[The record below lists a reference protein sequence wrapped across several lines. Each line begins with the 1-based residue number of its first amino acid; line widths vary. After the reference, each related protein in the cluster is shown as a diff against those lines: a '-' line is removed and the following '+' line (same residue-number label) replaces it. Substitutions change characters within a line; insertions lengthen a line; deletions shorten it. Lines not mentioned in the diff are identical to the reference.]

1 MIIKSLSTVFMV
13 AIICLV
19 TNIASAQNVGIN
31 DDGSTPE
38 ASAILHLKSA
48 VKGLLIPEVNIT
60 NLAIAD
66 PVASPAEG
74 LLIYNTNM
82 TTGKGFHYWDG
93 TAWLPLQKGTDIGTF
108 KNTAGVVKNS
118 GDNAT
123 DDFVFGSP
131 QLDDDGIADH
141 NRRFFF
147 DKSKGAFRA
156 GYISGNQWDDVNVGN
171 YSTAMGNN
179 TTASGDRST
188 AMGYNTTASG
198 GASTA
203 MGYNTTAS
211 SPFSTAMGY
220 QTTASGDRSTAMGN
234 STTASG
240 PFSTAMGNNTNAS
253 GNYSTAMGSNT
264 TANGYISTA
273 MGNNTTANYNS
284 TALGRYN
291 VGGGSNYSWVE
302 TDPLFEIG
310 NGTSTTTSNA
320 LTVLKNGNVGIG
332 TTNPTS
338 NLHIT
343 GGTDAEL
350 TGGGYLIIGDI
361 TGDNLVID
369 NNEIMARNN
378 GVSDNLYLQKD
389 SDGKVG
395 IGRIP
400 TANRLEVNGN
410 ASKTS
415 AGSWLANSDARLKK
429 NIQPLQSEAILQK
442 MLALHGVTFEW
453 NDTKTGYDRP
463 LGIQYG
469 FTAQNVQAIF
479 PELVSED
486 NLGYLQ
492 TAYGTYDAMYIEAL
506 RALNDKIEALEK
518 ENASLQEQVGEIST
532 MKAELEQ
539 IKILL
544 KGNQE

>member
-1 MIIKSLSTVFMV
+1 MGRWTTANSYISTALGRF
-13 AIICLV
+13 
-19 TNIASAQNVGIN
+19 NVGGGSSTDWVETDPLFEIGNGTSTSAKSNALTIYKNGKLEIN
-31 DDGSTPE
+31 EAYTLPNIDGASGEVLRTDGAGAISWQPE
-38 ASAILHLKSA
+38 L
-48 VKGLLIPEVNIT
+48 
-60 NLAIAD
+60 
-66 PVASPAEG
+66 
-74 LLIYNTNM
+74 
-82 TTGKGFHYWDG
+82 
-93 TAWLPLQKGTDIGTF
+93 GTF
-108 KNTAGVVKNS
+108 TKTGTVVHNG
-118 GDNAT
+118 GDDAT

-131 QLDDDGIADH
+131 QLDDDGSAAH

-156 GYISGNQWDDVNVGN
+156 GYVSGNRWDDVNVGP
-171 YSTAMGNN
+171 YSTAMG
-179 TTASGDRST
+179 
-188 AMGYNTTASG
+188 YQTTASG
-198 GASTA
+198 GGSAA
-203 MGYNTTAS
+203 MGYQTTAS
-211 SPFSTAMGY
+211 GTYSTAMGY

-302 TDPLFEIG
+302 IDPLFEIG

-332 TTNPTS
+332 TTNPTT

-350 TGGGYLIIGDI
+350 TGGGYLIIGDK

-429 NIQPLQSEAILQK
+429 NIQPLQSEATLQK
-442 MLALHGVTFEW
+442 MLALRGVTYEW

-518 ENASLQEQVGEIST
+518 ENASLQEQVGDIIT

-544 KGNQE
+544 KGNQEQ